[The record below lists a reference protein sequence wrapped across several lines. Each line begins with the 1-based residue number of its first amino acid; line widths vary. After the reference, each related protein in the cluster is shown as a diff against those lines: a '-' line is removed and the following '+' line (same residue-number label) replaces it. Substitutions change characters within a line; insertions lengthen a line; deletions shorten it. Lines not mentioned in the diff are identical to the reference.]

1 MGSLNMKKFE
11 EKTIQSEQIFSGRM
25 IDLFVDQVELPN
37 GEYSTR
43 EIIRHPGAVAVIA
56 ITDDHKLVMVEQYRK
71 PLERSILEIPAG
83 KLDPGE
89 DPADT
94 AIRELEE
101 ETGYTTDKLT
111 FITSFYTSPGFA
123 DEILYLYLAEQL
135 KVAKNGRETDDDEFV
150 EVFEYGLDELV
161 NFEATQRIHDIK
173 TSYAIQYLKLNNK

>member
-1 MGSLNMKKFE
+1 MKKFE